1 MTIDAALKT
10 YKHRRRETDA
20 TLSEL
25 AARAREIAAMEDGR
39 HDGELAY
46 EDAHAELDS
55 IAWDKQTIKEDLSE
69 TMLTGDGDV
78 DRLRGEYTLL
88 SEREVAARE
97 QLEVAARTLEENIP
111 EPGELAD
118 VRANLHNLRA
128 GGVEL
133 VTAVRDAVEVDADNL
148 RARVVEA
155 LEVLP
160 AGDDLDTLYA
170 LGYTALADG
179 YRESIE
185 QNEAIRAGSGDQ
197 ARDAL
202 SREVVRALARV

>member
-1 MTIDAALKT
+1 MTIAAEVKKYQQRLKD
-10 YKHRRRETDA
+10 TDA
-20 TLSEL
+20 TLKEL
-25 AARAREIAAMEDGR
+25 TARAREIAAMEDSR
-39 HDGELAY
+39 HDGEAAY

-55 IAWDKQTIKEDLSE
+55 IAWDKQTVKEQLSE

-78 DRLRGEYTLL
+78 DGLRGEYTLL

-97 QLEVAARTLEENIP
+97 QLAAATATLEENIP
-111 EPGELAD
+111 DRTEIAG
-118 VRANLHNLRA
+118 VRAQLHNLRG

-133 VTAVRDAVEVDADNL
+133 VTAVRDVIEVDAGDL

-160 AGDDLDTLYA
+160 PGDDLDTLYA
-170 LGYTALADG
+170 LGYTDLADG
-179 YRESIE
+179 WRESIE
-185 QNEAIRAGSGDQ
+185 RNEAIRPGGGDQ

-202 SREVVRALARV
+202 GREVVRALARV